1 MEIVNQLV
9 FEYILLD
16 YLDDF
21 GFIFEISIV
30 LCCKYCVIYLIR

>member
-9 FEYILLD
+9 PEYILLD

-21 GFIFEISIV
+21 DFTSEISIV
-30 LCCKYCVIYLIR
+30 LCCKYCVIYLTR